1 MPSSPRHGTV
11 PFVRLPVNA
20 NANANASIRVNAN
33 TPHLGPDLAAAT
45 AASAAPVSAT
55 TKAALPMLSMT
66 PVSGT
71 EFININTLSPKE
83 DSRLGGADPSCSAYA
98 PREDTTE
105 RKRQLHALAT
115 GVLTNAITGPGVGAE
130 RVLQA
135 TGTQPLSQ
143 PLPPTQLLSHSQL
156 TPPLTPSSSFGSDA
170 PAPDSESS
178 ASDNETT
185 SVADTS
191 SLPPTPPSAKWTRA
205 LNTMARER
213 TESTSG
219 AQVFDL
225 PAPVVDKG
233 VDDLTVQ
240 CSRGF
245 GLGLFPARAAEGMSE
260 VESVATPMPAVV
272 QEEPTRF
279 LEVGSSCTICIYIC

>member
-20 NANANASIRVNAN
+20 NVNASIRVNAN
-33 TPHLGPDLAAAT
+33 TPHPGLDLAAAT

-55 TKAALPMLSMT
+55 TKAALPMLSTT

-71 EFININTLSPKE
+71 EFININTPSLKE
-83 DSRLGGADPSCSAYA
+83 DPRLGSGGADPSRSAYA

-115 GVLTNAITGPGVGAE
+115 GVLTNAITGPGVGAG

-135 TGTQPLSQ
+135 TGTQPQSQ

-170 PAPDSESS
+170 PGPDSDSS

-260 VESVATPMPAVV
+260 VESVVTPMPAVV

-279 LEVGSSCTICIYIC
+279 LEVRSSCTICIYIC